1 VGQIVLID
9 HRLSRLSWISHPT
22 GLPSFFLI
30 LRVVVWNRN
39 RCINAI
45 LLNSLS
51 DLLLL
56 FIMDWCIF
64 LLSTH
69 RVDLLVNRLLLGHC
83 DALTRG

>member
-1 VGQIVLID
+1 MGQIVLID

-30 LRVVVWNRN
+30 LRVVVWNWN
-39 RCINAI
+39 RCINDI
-45 LLNSLS
+45 FLNFSS
-51 DLLLL
+51 VLLLL
-56 FIMDWCIF
+56 FNMYWCVF